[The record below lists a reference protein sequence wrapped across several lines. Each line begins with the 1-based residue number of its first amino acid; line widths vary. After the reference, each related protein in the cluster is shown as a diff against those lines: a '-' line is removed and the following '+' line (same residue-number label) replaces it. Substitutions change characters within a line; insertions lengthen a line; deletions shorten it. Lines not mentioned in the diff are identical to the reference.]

1 MSKWMT
7 FWRCNKRLGSP
18 AWRVELVEALVRSGA
33 ISVSKGAGGVRICAG
48 PPVNINPFMAGEIY
62 SQRGRGGAR

>member
-1 MSKWMT
+1 MT
-7 FWRCNKRLGSP
+7 FWRRNRRSGRP
-18 AWRVELVEALVRSGA
+18 AWRVALVEALVQSGA
-33 ISVSKGAGGVRICAG
+33 ISACKGAGGVRICAG

>member
-33 ISVSKGAGGVRICAG
+33 ISVSKGAGGYEFAPG
-48 PPVNINPFMAGEIY
+48 PP
-62 SQRGRGGAR
+62 